1 VIYPSQIRIPANL
14 SALIALQAGCEQQ
27 PAPGTGILGLNS
39 TVFTKGQIQI
49 VDPSTLEDDGGSE
62 GPVLPTSTIIGI
74 AAGSVAL
81 LLLLAAVTFVCVR
94 RRQNKRTREIKSRR
108 HTSSLSFQCQ
118 THILSPRFWPGV
130 NNPGSQGFPQPD
142 SSSGVWQAPQHVD
155 EVLTS
160 GNSVHD
166 DIETASTA
174 TTATTK
180 KHGLASLPSL
190 HQLTTTVPPPPSPPP
205 QAHTS
210 TSPSSDF
217 NSPLSAT
224 ESVRSTSPLLP
235 PPPPG
240 IRKYN
245 PAEYGVLNNS
255 PLSPPSGSSSTFSSP
270 ISTSGMGFGLALS
283 SPGSRL
289 DNGSVAGWADQRLYH
304 APSPA
309 PPRFQTPS
317 QSPGLGVFQ
326 NPAVPEKMSERKTTP
341 PPARPASSD
350 GVKSGG
356 GSVFLPPPP
365 PTLPT
370 LKTSRS
376 SGLLTA
382 ASGVMLKK
390 KGSGSP
396 MPGSPVESV
405 EIKTKFEGPPRR

>member
-1 VIYPSQIRIPANL
+1 L

-174 TTATTK
+174 NHCHDQKA
-180 KHGLASLPSL
+180 
-190 HQLTTTVPPPPSPPP
+190 
-205 QAHTS
+205 
-210 TSPSSDF
+210 
-217 NSPLSAT
+217 
-224 ESVRSTSPLLP
+224 R
-235 PPPPG
+235 PG
-240 IRKYN
+240 
-245 PAEYGVLNNS
+245 
-255 PLSPPSGSSSTFSSP
+255 LSP
-270 ISTSGMGFGLALS
+270 IVTSA
-283 SPGSRL
+283 
-289 DNGSVAGWADQRLYH
+289 DNHR
-304 APSPA
+304 PSPA
-309 PPRFQTPS
+309 FS
-317 QSPGLGVFQ
+317 
-326 NPAVPEKMSERKTTP
+326 ATTGP
-341 PPARPASSD
+341 YLDLSLIRLQLSSFSHRICPQHFAPTSAPPARYP
-350 GVKSGG
+350 
-356 GSVFLPPPP
+356 
-365 PTLPT
+365 
-370 LKTSRS
+370 
-376 SGLLTA
+376 
-382 ASGVMLKK
+382 
-390 KGSGSP
+390 
-396 MPGSPVESV
+396 
-405 EIKTKFEGPPRR
+405 